1 MFQRRKDQ
9 LPDPAHATL
18 EHVESLLETK
28 KNKGKE
34 GEVFYRLMKKYAQR
48 AQRPRPWVHL

>member
-9 LPDPAHATL
+9 LPDPAHATV

-34 GEVFYRLMKKYAQR
+34 GEVFFRLMKKYAQR
-48 AQRPRPWVHL
+48 AQRPRPWIHS